1 MYCCSQQGGV
11 IYVQVIFNLL
21 KTGETLHRDP
31 DHSEKSVEGEWE
43 YHHKMLRPDWV
54 FDRLIAM
61 IPLGEVYHLTG
72 GRDVWDLIA
81 YIDSFKEPN
90 V

>member
-1 MYCCSQQGGV
+1 MYKSFSIYSRQGKRYTE
-11 IYVQVIFNLL
+11 ILITQ
-21 KTGETLHRDP
+21 K
-31 DHSEKSVEGEWE
+31 KSVEGEWE